1 MLHSHTDYTPGRK
14 GATRASYDPENPML
28 LVRKLW
34 VENKT
39 ADLEEIQRLVRRAL
53 GVSKDRAVSAFVN
66 YATANLVERIKSGE
80 RDETPIKP
88 RPKSTLSPRDK
99 EARKAAAIALQA
111 KAAAEAATIYNAVKD
126 AWYLEQVAPNGKAIG
141 DCTGCECSQFS
152 GYYKAIGN
160 GVGPDQKVRDVKS
173 GTDIKNAQTWAA

>member
-1 MLHSHTDYTPGRK
+1 MLHSHSDYTPGRK
-14 GATRASYDPENPML
+14 GATRASYDADNPML

-53 GVSKDRAVSAFVN
+53 GVSKDPAVAAFVD
-66 YATANLVERIKSGE
+66 YATANLVERLKAGE
-80 RDETPIKP
+80 RDELPV
-88 RPKSTLSPRDK
+88 RPKPKLVVTAREK
-99 EARKAAAIALQA
+99 EVRKAATIVAQ
-111 KAAAEAATIYNAVKD
+111 AEAAVEAATLYNAVKD

-141 DCTGCECSQFS
+141 DCTGLECSQFS

-160 GVGPDQKVRDVKS
+160 GVGPDQKVRDAKS
-173 GTDIKNAQTWAA
+173 GTDVKNAQTWAA